1 MFRRLPCSSLILRM
15 LCVLGLAGV
24 AVAADRPAGRPFPQ
38 HTAYTAGAIKPNHVG
53 QAVLDE
59 ATRGFYASWKQ
70 TYLLT
75 AAEPGQCYVLDD
87 EDNRKG
93 DGASTS
99 EGHGYGML
107 IAAFMAGADPQAHEL
122 FDGLFRFSRAHPS
135 KINPRLMAWRQ
146 EEGGAKT
153 KDGGED
159 SATDGDLDIALAL
172 LLADAQW
179 GSAGAIAYRSE
190 ARQVIAAIKKDE
202 INRECWSV
210 KLGDWATPDDDKF
223 HSTRP
228 SDFMPGHFRCFAAA
242 TGDRDWMK
250 VSDMCYRLVATMQ
263 TDFSP
268 SCGLIPDFI
277 TDVNT
282 TPAPPP
288 GKHLEGKHDGHFHYN
303 SCRVPLRLGID
314 FLIHGEPRA
323 KSALEKLNTWIET
336 EAGGKAANVHAGY
349 QLDGKPTS
357 KSDRSLAFTAC
368 LGVGA
373 MTDAAH
379 QPWLNALWDETVT
392 TDSAD
397 DRYFGRTLKM
407 LSLIAMSGNWWSPV
421 GK

>member
-1 MFRRLPCSSLILRM
+1 MFRRLARSPLILVS
-15 LCVLGLAGV
+15 CVLGLTV
-24 AVAADRPAGRPFPQ
+24 VAAAKDSPPARPFPQ
-38 HTAYTAGAIKPNHVG
+38 HTAYAAGAIKPNHVA
-53 QAVLDE
+53 QAALDA
-59 ATRGFYASWKQ
+59 ATRDFYASWKQ

-75 AAEPGQCYVLDD
+75 AAEPDQCYVLDD

-93 DGASTS
+93 EGASTS

-107 IAAFMAGADPQAHEL
+107 IAAFMAGADPQAHAL
-122 FDGLFRFSRAHPS
+122 FDGLFRYARAHPS
-135 KINPRLMAWRQ
+135 KINPHLMGWRQ

-179 GSAGAIAYRSE
+179 GSAGAIAYRAE
-190 ARQVIAAIKKDE
+190 ARQVIAAIKQDE

-223 HSTRP
+223 FHSTRP
-228 SDFMPGHFRCFAAA
+228 SDFMPGHFRSFAAA

-250 VSDMCYRLVATMQ
+250 VSDTCYRLIATMQ
-263 TDFSP
+263 TEFSP
-268 SCGLIPDFI
+268 ATGLIPDFI

-323 KSALEKLNTWIET
+323 KRALEKLNAWIEA
-336 EAGGKAANVHAGY
+336 ESGGKAANVRAGY

-357 KSDRSLAFTAC
+357 KSDHSLAFTAC
-368 LGVGA
+368 FGVGA

-392 TDSAD
+392 TDSPD

-407 LSLIAMSGNWWSPV
+407 LSLLAMSGNWWSP
-421 GK
+421 GEK